1 MTTMKKKY
9 IIPTAFVVKVETE
22 GLLALSTGDKVE
34 MDNGAASNGNFTN
47 KKNPIWGDE
56 PSNGPWK

>member
-22 GLLALSTGDKVE
+22 GLLALSEGDKVE
-34 MDNGAASNGNFTN
+34 MDNGAGSDNFTN

>member
-1 MTTMKKKY
+1 MKKKY
-9 IIPTAFVVKVETE
+9 IIQTAFVVKVETE
-22 GLLALSTGDKVE
+22 GLLALSEGDKVGIE
-34 MDNGAASNGNFTN
+34 NSGPGSDNFTN

>member
-1 MTTMKKKY
+1 MKKKY

-22 GLLALSTGDKVE
+22 GLLALSKME
-34 MDNGAASNGNFTN
+34 IENGGADSGQYTN